1 MRRGTRRA
9 APTSALASA
18 IASTR
23 NQLMNCMFRK
33 TLGLMLGCAALALSA
48 QAMAAPAP
56 AAADPIHVDIPVP
69 LKHADVV
76 FNMDHRAFV
85 GDLPVG
91 MNYMHLLAMRYAKDH
106 ITGKIIGVFHG
117 AGAYMVLNDKA
128 YDAARHVKTGNPY
141 APIVAALRK
150 QGVQIEECR
159 VSMMAHH
166 WGNAD
171 LLPGVL
177 VNGGAVARLIEL
189 QQQGYVQIQP

>member
-1 MRRGTRRA
+1 
-9 APTSALASA
+9 
-18 IASTR
+18 
-23 NQLMNCMFRK
+23 MNCMFRK

-128 YDAARHVKTGNPY
+128 YDAARQVKTGNPY

>member
-1 MRRGTRRA
+1 
-9 APTSALASA
+9 
-18 IASTR
+18 
-23 NQLMNCMFRK
+23 MNPPFRK
-33 TLGLMLGCAALALSA
+33 TMQLLLGCAALALSA

-56 AAADPIHVDIPVP
+56 ATADPIHVDIPVP

-141 APIVAALRK
+141 APIIAGLRK

>member
-1 MRRGTRRA
+1 MNHKLRHTLQALLCGA
-9 APTSALASA
+9 AFAL
-18 IASTR
+18 
-23 NQLMNCMFRK
+23 
-33 TLGLMLGCAALALSA
+33 GA
-48 QAMAAPAP
+48 QAMAAEP
-56 AAADPIHVDIPVP
+56 AAAAPAIHVDIPVP
-69 LKHADVV
+69 LKHANVV

-91 MNYMHLLAMRYAKDH
+91 MNYMHLLSMRYHKDH

-117 AGAYMVLNDKA
+117 AAAYMVLNDKA

-141 APIVAALRK
+141 APVIAALQK

-159 VSMMAHH
+159 VSMKAHH
-166 WGNAD
+166 WGNAN

-189 QQQGYVQIQP
+189 EQQGYVQIQP